1 MKDGTISIGIINQ
14 TLHMY
19 TKTFIK
25 PYKAPDTVWSASE
38 EESILCQSNTLP
50 DLTEGEDS
58 FEWI

>member
-1 MKDGTISIGIINQ
+1 
-14 TLHMY
+14 MY

-38 EESILCQSNTLP
+38 EESFLCQSNTLP